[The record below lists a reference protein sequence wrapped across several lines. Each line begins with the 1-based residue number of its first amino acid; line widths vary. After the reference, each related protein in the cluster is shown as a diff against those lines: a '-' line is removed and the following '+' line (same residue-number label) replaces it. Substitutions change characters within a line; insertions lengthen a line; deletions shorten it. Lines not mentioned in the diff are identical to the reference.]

1 MVIYPEAQVDQVI
14 EALGPWADEQW
25 ANEHALEI
33 AQAEATSEAGWQQ
46 YFAWFNVGS
55 SHVRLLQY
63 VDAALAY
70 DHADVL
76 YNSLPDDDTQ
86 RPYRML
92 WYQTGPY
99 WAYYYSGRYED
110 VINLANKTLNTLDDP
125 TLEESIYWRAM
136 GKLAIGE
143 TDNAIADL
151 QETVRLN
158 KNFWAGWDKLREL
171 GVVQ

>member
-1 MVIYPEAQVDQVI
+1 
-14 EALGPWADEQW
+14 
-25 ANEHALEI
+25 
-33 AQAEATSEAGWQQ
+33 
-46 YFAWFNVGS
+46 
-55 SHVRLLQY
+55 
-63 VDAALAY
+63 LAY
-70 DHADVL
+70 DYAEVL
-76 YNSLPDDDTQ
+76 YNSLPDDDTE

-99 WAYYYSGRYED
+99 WAYYYSGRYQD
-110 VINLANKTLNTLDDP
+110 VINLANQTLESVLDGP